1 MTDFPQIIKKR
12 FPFIPDER
20 LVELLS
26 FGELIMLKE
35 GEIFIKEGEWSQKV
49 GFVIEG
55 MMRNYILNDKGE
67 QITVVFATE
76 MQAIAP
82 YAAVFLKRPASETTE
97 AIEPT
102 ILYVFDFE
110 NFKKNMD
117 VDPLYTR
124 IYAEFLETILV
135 AAIER
140 IEDLTKKKPVDRYKR
155 LLDNHGY
162 LIERAPLK
170 YLASYLGI
178 TAVSLSR
185 IRKRLSKS
193 RN

>member
-1 MTDFPQIIKKR
+1 M
-12 FPFIPDER
+12 
-20 LVELLS
+20 
-26 FGELIMLKE
+26 
-35 GEIFIKEGEWSQKV
+35 SQCGKQ
-49 GFVIEG
+49 E
-55 MMRNYILNDKGE
+55 
-67 QITVVFATE
+67 
-76 MQAIAP
+76 AIAP

-140 IEDLTKKKPVDRYKR
+140 IEEIAKMLSDETVTDSAFKTANE
-155 LLDNHGY
+155 LLN
-162 LIERAPLK
+162 
-170 YLASYLGI
+170 
-178 TAVSLSR
+178 
-185 IRKRLSKS
+185 
-193 RN
+193 N

>member
-1 MTDFPQIIKKR
+1 M
-12 FPFIPDER
+12 
-20 LVELLS
+20 
-26 FGELIMLKE
+26 
-35 GEIFIKEGEWSQKV
+35 SQCGKQ
-49 GFVIEG
+49 E
-55 MMRNYILNDKGE
+55 
-67 QITVVFATE
+67 
-76 MQAIAP
+76 AIAP